1 MVVSNSPIAVF
12 DSGLGSLSV
21 IRELKSLLPLEDLI
35 YLADTENFPYGT
47 KTYEEL
53 RLIMKST
60 VESLESYGPKLIIVA
75 SYTPS
80 VQHLSYIKKC
90 TSVPIMGIGLPLAQA
105 VKLTKTQHIGIMATQ
120 SALQSTQ
127 LQRLIAKTVPQ
138 RIFVT
143 QINASPLIDTIEDG
157 SFLDNAQL
165 RKSILES
172 TFESI
177 NDKIDVI
184 VLSST
189 HLPLIKDNFVS
200 LYSNITFIDSA
211 KNAAKDAKKMLLEN
225 GMLKKGRLGKTRVF
239 VTGDRTKFQ
248 QVLARMG
255 IKYRTES
262 FHQPS
267 S

>member
-1 MVVSNSPIAVF
+1 MQVSNSPIAVF

-47 KTYEEL
+47 KTSEDL

-60 VESLESYGPKLIIVA
+60 VESLEPYGPKLIIVA
-75 SYTPS
+75 SNTPS
-80 VQHLSYIKKC
+80 IQHLSYIKKC
-90 TSVPIMGIGLPLAQA
+90 TSVPILGIGLPLTQA
-105 VKLTKTQHIGIMATQ
+105 VKLTKTKHIGIMATQ
-120 SALQSTQ
+120 SALQSSQ
-127 LQRLIAKTVPQ
+127 LQRLIAKIPQ

-143 QINASPLIDTIEDG
+143 QINASPLIDTIEDC
-157 SFLDNAQL
+157 SLLDNVQL
-165 RKSILES
+165 RKSILER
-172 TFESI
+172 TFEPSI

-189 HLPLIKDNFVS
+189 HLPLIKDYFIS

-211 KNAAKDAKKMLLEN
+211 KNVAKDAKKLLYEK
-225 GMLKKGRLGKTRVF
+225 GILKKGRPGKTRIF

-262 FHQPS
+262 FHPII
-267 S
+267 

>member
-1 MVVSNSPIAVF
+1 
-12 DSGLGSLSV
+12 
-21 IRELKSLLPLEDLI
+21 
-35 YLADTENFPYGT
+35 
-47 KTYEEL
+47 
-53 RLIMKST
+53 
-60 VESLESYGPKLIIVA
+60 
-75 SYTPS
+75 
-80 VQHLSYIKKC
+80 
-90 TSVPIMGIGLPLAQA
+90 MGIGLPLAQA

-143 QINASPLIDTIEDG
+143 QINASPLIDTIEDC

-211 KNAAKDAKKMLLEN
+211 KNAAKDAKKMLR

>member
-1 MVVSNSPIAVF
+1 MQVSNSPIAVF

-47 KTYEEL
+47 KTSEDL

-60 VESLESYGPKLIIVA
+60 VESLEPYGPKLIIVA

-80 VQHLSYIKKC
+80 IQHLSYIKKC
-90 TSVPIMGIGLPLAQA
+90 TSVPILGISLPLTQA
-105 VKLTKTQHIGIMATQ
+105 VKLTKTKHIGIMATQ
-120 SALQSTQ
+120 SALQSSQ
-127 LQRLIAKTVPQ
+127 LQRLIAKIPQ

-143 QINASPLIDTIEDG
+143 QINASPLIDTIEDC
-157 SFLDNAQL
+157 SLLDNVQL
-165 RKSILES
+165 RKSILER
-172 TFESI
+172 TFESSI

-189 HLPLIKDNFVS
+189 HLPLIKDYFIS

-211 KNAAKDAKKMLLEN
+211 KNVAKDAKKLLYEK
-225 GMLKKGRLGKTRVF
+225 GILKKGRPGKTRIF

-262 FHQPS
+262 FHPII
-267 S
+267 

>member
-1 MVVSNSPIAVF
+1 MQVSNGPIAVF

-47 KTYEEL
+47 KTSEDL

-60 VESLESYGPKLIIVA
+60 VESLESFGPKLIIVA

-90 TSVPIMGIGLPLAQA
+90 TSVPILGIGLPLAQA
-105 VKLTKTQHIGIMATQ
+105 VKLTKTKHIGIMATQ

-143 QINASPLIDTIEDG
+143 QINASPLIDTIEDC
-157 SFLDNAQL
+157 SFLDNVQL

-189 HLPLIKDNFVS
+189 HLPLIKDNFFS
-200 LYSNITFIDSA
+200 LYSNINFIDSA
-211 KNAAKDAKKMLLEN
+211 KNAAKDAKKWLLEN
-225 GMLKKGRLGKTRVF
+225 GILKKGRLGKTRIF
-239 VTGDRTKFQ
+239 VTGDSTKFQ

-255 IKYRTES
+255 IRYRTES